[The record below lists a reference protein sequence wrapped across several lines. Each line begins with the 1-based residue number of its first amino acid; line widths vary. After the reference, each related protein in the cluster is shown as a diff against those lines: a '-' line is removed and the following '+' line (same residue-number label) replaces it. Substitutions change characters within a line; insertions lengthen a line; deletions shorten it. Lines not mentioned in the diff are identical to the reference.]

1 MKVGFIGT
9 GSMGRI
15 LIDAFLQT
23 EAFTAKQVVITNRT
37 FHKAEQL
44 ATQYPGILAVR
55 TNEEVA
61 RHSDLLFICV
71 KPRDYKEVIEQI
83 KTNIH
88 PDQIVISITSPVL
101 ISWLEYHLSG
111 KIAKVIPSITNF
123 SCSGVTLTCYGERM
137 KEKDIRVV
145 EELLKKISKPHNIS
159 ENFTRVSSDLSS
171 CGPAFVALFLEKFI
185 AAAVN
190 QTGISEDEAITL
202 ASEMLYGTGKL
213 LISGNFTPQSLRER
227 VTVPGGI
234 TAAGLQILNLDLEHT
249 FEHLIEKT
257 HAKYR
262 EELAK
267 LGKEFEIPSSHL

>member
-9 GSMGRI
+9 GSMGKI

-23 EAFTAKQVVITNRT
+23 EALSAEQVIITNRT
-37 FHKAEQL
+37 FSRAEQL
-44 ATQYPGILAVR
+44 ATQYPGMIAVR

-61 RHSDLLFICV
+61 AQSDLIFICV
-71 KPRDYKEVIEQI
+71 KPRDYKEVVEQI
-83 KTNIH
+83 KANIH
-88 PDQIVISITSPVL
+88 TTQIVISITSPVL
-101 ISWLEYHLSG
+101 ISWLEHHLSG
-111 KIAKVIPSITNF
+111 KIAKVIPSITN
-123 SCSGVTLTCYGERM
+123 SACCGVTLTCYGARM
-137 KEKDIRVV
+137 TEEDICVV
-145 EELLKKISKPHNIS
+145 EELLKKISKPRNIS
-159 ENFTRVSSDLSS
+159 EHFTRVSSDLSS
-171 CGPAFVALFLEKFI
+171 CGPAFLALFLEKFI
-185 AAAVN
+185 AAAVS
-190 QTGISEDEAITL
+190 QTEISEDEATTL

-262 EELAK
+262 EEVAK
-267 LGKEFEIPSSHL
+267 LSKEFEIPPSLL